1 MEGEREREGKRGKE
15 TTGKR
20 GDGEHILLLR
30 PETTGKREEG
40 GNIPHTSYLGQ
51 REKKGR
57 KKGKEME
64 RDGKRPDGGGWEDT
78 SYLLAPKERD
88 RERGTGKRGNK
99 REREGKRGKETREG
113 ILLLLQLN
121 YLIPPNS

>member
-64 RDGKRPDGGGWEDT
+64 RDGKRPD

-88 RERGTGKRGNK
+88 RERGTEITGRRELLEEKEGTKGKE
-99 REREGKRGKETREG
+99 REKEGKRPERVSSSSY
-113 ILLLLQLN
+113 N
-121 YLIPPNS
+121 